1 MSNRDTVLSMLEEIS
16 ESPEADDYFEL
27 EKNYGNDIHWMLG
40 AAKDKNIKRAV
51 RDTKSRALEGTL
63 NLALEDSNGVDY
75 SSLMNQYKRAFKWG
89 LRFSKSAKIRG
100 KIKELKRR
108 ALVET
113 AKKLSKDE
121 QANPFYVRKHH
132 TGLLDASRTVYNTPK
147 GVEAWS
153 CVIEDARIVLPNA
166 QRKWSLKVLFD
177 KLEELGNEPKD
188 FRHKEL
194 YERDAYIST
203 LIGRRFG
210 KYGKAV
216 LMIGVDYLS
225 LPKVRKPGHE
235 FSVEDFKTLM
245 DDDSLSDERKIAYA
259 FNAIC
264 LQYYRCLDVSKGFS
278 ERVLDSGSN
287 CFGQMDESYLRGNLS
302 LGTLYECEHYPISW
316 SLSGVTCNYRTRV
329 ELSPDIPNRFHRADF
344 CFRGVDGDL
353 EEKRFKELLYEEIK
367 KI

>member
-121 QANPFYVRKHH
+121 KTMQK
-132 TGLLDASRTVYNTPK
+132 K
-147 GVEAWS
+147 I
-153 CVIEDARIVLPNA
+153 IE
-166 QRKWSLKVLFD
+166 QLKKDKRFSFD
-177 KLEELGNEPKD
+177 
-188 FRHKEL
+188 
-194 YERDAYIST
+194 
-203 LIGRRFG
+203 
-210 KYGKAV
+210 
-216 LMIGVDYLS
+216 
-225 LPKVRKPGHE
+225 
-235 FSVEDFKTLM
+235 
-245 DDDSLSDERKIAYA
+245 
-259 FNAIC
+259 
-264 LQYYRCLDVSKGFS
+264 
-278 ERVLDSGSN
+278 
-287 CFGQMDESYLRGNLS
+287 GNL
-302 LGTLYECEHYPISW
+302 I
-316 SLSGVTCNYRTRV
+316 
-329 ELSPDIPNRFHRADF
+329 
-344 CFRGVDGDL
+344 
-353 EEKRFKELLYEEIK
+353 IK
-367 KI
+367 KENNAKYVYDKHLH